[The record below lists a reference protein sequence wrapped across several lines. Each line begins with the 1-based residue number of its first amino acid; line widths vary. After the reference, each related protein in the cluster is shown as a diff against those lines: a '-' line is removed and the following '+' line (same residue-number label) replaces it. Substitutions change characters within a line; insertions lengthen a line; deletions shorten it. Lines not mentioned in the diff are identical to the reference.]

1 MISLSHLN
9 KFKLLLVFFVAL
21 IFSSVFAEEEAI
33 DIWQDKENQNEQN
46 TQIDSEK
53 NVGDKISRDETILE
67 ISTDKVDSEVPSPA
81 AGTLIEI
88 LHNKNETVPV
98 GEVIGITDERGSF
111 QKIISIRVNDDLGSL
126 INVFVITDQSDELD

>member
-33 DIWQDKENQNEQN
+33 DIWQDKENQNGQN

-53 NVGDKISRDETILE
+53 NITIESPILSDDINKI
-67 ISTDKVDSEVPSPA
+67 
-81 AGTLIEI
+81 
-88 LHNKNETVPV
+88 
-98 GEVIGITDERGSF
+98 VI
-111 QKIISIRVNDDLGSL
+111 KIKKS
-126 INVFVITDQSDELD
+126 